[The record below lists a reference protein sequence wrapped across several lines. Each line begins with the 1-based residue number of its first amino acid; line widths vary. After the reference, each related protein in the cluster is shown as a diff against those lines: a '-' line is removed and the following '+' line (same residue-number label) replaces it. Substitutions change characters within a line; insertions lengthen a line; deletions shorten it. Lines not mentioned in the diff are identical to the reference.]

1 MASYN
6 PDFSRKYLITNEV
19 LNAVT
24 HGIAT
29 LLSIVGLFFL
39 IEKGMDSGSTVELT
53 SYIVY
58 GSSLILL
65 YLSSTIYHSFKFT
78 KASNVLR
85 RLDHCSI
92 FLLIAGTYTPYTLVS
107 VSGSFGTFLTVMI
120 WSIAL
125 FGVLYKVF
133 WFDKFQNLT
142 VWLYIAMGWIVVLFL
157 PSIFESVSATGL
169 LWLFFGG
176 MAFTVGTI
184 FYQLKKV
191 RYMHV
196 VWHIFVILGTVFMY
210 ISIYNYV

>member
-1 MASYN
+1 MDTTN
-6 PDFSRKYLITNEV
+6 QHFTKKYLITNEV

-29 LLSIVGLFFL
+29 LLSVLAL
-39 IEKGMDSGSTVELT
+39 ISLIGKGIDSENTVELV

-58 GSSLILL
+58 GVSLILL
-65 YLSSTIYHSFKFT
+65 YASSTIYHSFKFT
-78 KASNVLR
+78 RANGILR

-107 VSGSFGTFLTVMI
+107 VSGTFGIVLTILI

-125 FGVLYKVF
+125 FGVVYKIF

-142 VWLYIAMGWIVVLFL
+142 VWIYIAMGWIVVLFL
-157 PSIFESVSATGL
+157 PSIFQSISTAGL

-184 FYQLKKV
+184 FYRLKNV
-191 RYMHV
+191 RFMHV
-196 VWHIFVILGTVFMY
+196 VWHLFVILGTVLMFVSVY
-210 ISIYNYV
+210 SYV